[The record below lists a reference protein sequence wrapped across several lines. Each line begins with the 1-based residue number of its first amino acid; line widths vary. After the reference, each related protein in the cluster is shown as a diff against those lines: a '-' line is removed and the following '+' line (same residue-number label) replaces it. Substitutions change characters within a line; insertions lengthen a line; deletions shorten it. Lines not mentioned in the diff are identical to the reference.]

1 MDVQVRPLLESAER
15 APERYRKQS
24 GVSAI
29 VNTVG
34 FLGFGEAGSSIAGGL
49 ADAGFSGMV
58 AYDIAW
64 ESSDLIRERASEI
77 GVELVSTPGDLAER
91 VDTVFSAVVCSQAA
105 IAAAS
110 IEDHLNQSHTYL
122 DINSVAG
129 GVKIGIAESFSERD
143 LRYLDVAVMGNIKRD
158 IARIPLLVAG
168 PDAAETMERFS
179 AVPVDATVVSDN
191 VGDAARIKM
200 FRSLFVKGLE
210 ALALESMMA
219 SYATGTHDQV
229 LKSLEHTFGKYTFS
243 GLITH
248 LVERHA
254 VHGERRADELL
265 QVAASVQEAGVEP
278 IMAQAG
284 YRRMSWDVER
294 GFQDRFPKGEDPDWL
309 TVLQGLREL
318 QETEPKE

>member
-1 MDVQVRPLLESAER
+1 MT
-15 APERYRKQS
+15 K
-24 GVSAI
+24 
-29 VNTVG
+29 VG

-49 ADAGFSGMV
+49 TDAGFSGMV

-64 ESSDLIRERASEI
+64 ESSELIRDRAADLD
-77 GVELVSTPGDLAER
+77 VELVNSPGDLAGR
-91 VDTVFSAVVCSQAA
+91 VDTVISAVVCSQAA

-110 IEDHLNQSHTYL
+110 IEEHLDQSHTYL
-122 DINSVAG
+122 DINSVAA
-129 GVKIGIAESFSERD
+129 GVKIGIADSFSERG
-143 LRYLDVAVMGNIKRD
+143 LRYLDVAVMGNIRRD

-168 PDAAETMERFS
+168 PDGAAIMERFAS
-179 AVPVDATVVSDN
+179 VPVDATVVSDD

-219 SYATGTHDQV
+219 SYATGTHEQV
-229 LKSLEHTFGKYTFS
+229 LSSLEHTFGKYTFS

-254 VHGERRADELL
+254 VHGKRRADELL
-265 QVAASVQEAGVEP
+265 QVADSIAETGVDP

-284 YRRMSWDVER
+284 YQRMSWDVER
-294 GFQDRFPKGEDPDWL
+294 GFQDRFPKGEDPDWES
-309 TVLQGLREL
+309 VLQGLREL
-318 QETEPKE
+318 QETEPEE